1 MNAAQ
6 HRISAAV
13 ALAAVG
19 ASIAPSEQDRLPHS
33 AVGCVGGYCLGTLP
47 DLIEPA
53 TSPHHRQFFHGL
65 LFAAA
70 LGYGIYRAYKWEPA
84 TSRDKFI
91 RGLILIGGGAY
102 LVHLTLDA
110 TTPRSLPIIGR
121 L

>member
-1 MNAAQ
+1 MNAVQ

-13 ALAAVG
+13 ALAAAC
-19 ASIAPSEQDRLPHS
+19 ASLAPCEQDRLPHA
-33 AVGCVGGYCLGTLP
+33 AVGYVGGYCLGTLP

-53 TSPHHRQFFHGL
+53 TSAHHRQFFHGL

-70 LGYGIYRAYKWEPA
+70 VGYAIYRVYKWEPETA
-84 TSRDKFI
+84 QNKFI
-91 RGLILIGGGAY
+91 RALILIGGGAY

-110 TTPRSLPIIGR
+110 TTPRSLPLIGR